1 MELPRD
7 PFLLPLCHC
16 GGATRLSHV
25 EPDPVDER
33 RSFRTYLCQA
43 CDSPQTY
50 PVMKRSSVA
59 VSGRAASTSR

>member
-16 GGATRLSHV
+16 GGGTRLSHV

-33 RSFRTYLCQA
+33 KSLRTYICQG
-43 CDSPQTY
+43 CGSLQTHPVIKRSVVTLPQT
-50 PVMKRSSVA
+50 SS
-59 VSGRAASTSR
+59 R

>member
-7 PFLLPLCHC
+7 PFLLPLCFC

-33 RSFRTYLCQA
+33 KSLRTYICQA
-43 CDSPQTY
+43 CGHLQTH
-50 PVMKRSSVA
+50 PVMKRTA
-59 VSGRAASTSR
+59 VTTAERAPAR